1 MQSRMAGAVRA
12 LVERHPGRAIV
23 AVSHADPIKAL
34 LAHVLGIPLDLF
46 QRLVVTPASISAV
59 AFRRDGATVLTV
71 NSVDGAVGA
80 LARA

>member
-1 MQSRMAGAVRA
+1 MRR

-34 LAHVLGIPLDLF
+34 LAHVLGTPLDLF
-46 QRLVVTPASISAV
+46 QRLVIAPASVSAV

-71 NSVDGAVGA
+71 NSMDGG
-80 LARA
+80 LAAMIPR

>member
-1 MQSRMAGAVRA
+1 
-12 LVERHPGRAIV
+12 
-23 AVSHADPIKAL
+23 VSHADPIKAL

-80 LARA
+80 LARS